1 MATIVNRID
10 TFEAWRQKTNT
21 ISSDLGTIAN
31 LDANIVNDSSLVAA
45 INELQGDIGGEALS
59 NYTATSLRGAANEIR
74 NSNITIN
81 GDKRFSGNVSVQ
93 GTLGVQ
99 GATDLQGV
107 LGVQGATTLKNSLA
121 VQGATVLQG
130 TVDIQGGLNLSSAYL
145 TGNLGVQG
153 VTSLQGTLGVQGNTT
168 LGNAIND
175 ETLINGSLTVK
186 GADFK
191 VQTNA
196 GVDKFSVDDATGNT
210 VVEGGLIVRGTTTL
224 QGAIDFS
231 ANFNTLNNK
240 PSPIINL
247 NLSGDV
253 TGSGSVTIEDVGSTA
268 PSFTQRTYNLNVS
281 NTVIGP
287 NSITLGT
294 DTMGNYVATAAAG
307 SGIEVL
313 GSGSENA
320 GLTISNTDRGSSQNI
335 FKNIAVSG
343 QGTVVADSNDDTITL
358 VAGSNIQITTNS
370 AADSITITGTTP
382 IANNSTVNVSAGTGL
397 SGGGSFTVDQAA
409 GSTITLANADRG
421 SSQNIFKNIAVTN
434 QSTVVADSNDDTLT
448 FVAGQVDS
456 TIGITISTDTATD
469 TITFSHANT
478 SSVANVSAA
487 TRTYLTGITFD
498 TYGHVQAVTT
508 GAETYVANNGTLSL
522 AVSGTGLTGS
532 ASFTA
537 NQAGNTTFTVTS
549 NATSANTGGA
559 IVARDGS
566 GNFSAGAIS
575 VTSITVPGTG
585 GIAQYTGSASSV
597 FNTIGTSSTSN
608 FAYGWDGTN
617 GLISTYNQNS
627 PLILKASGVSF
638 YTSAGNNQLQVNS
651 NGKTIVG
658 VNGVDRGA
666 YTFIVDGSLYV
677 HGATTL
683 NNTLAVSG
691 AATLSGGVTGGLAV
705 TGAISATTTLYV
717 TGASTL
723 VGGVT
728 GGLAVTGA
736 LSATSGLSITGAITA
751 TGDITAG
758 TSDDRLKDRFGNIPD
773 ALNKVLKLNGFYYTH
788 NKTAQQ
794 LGLVNKGQRVGVSA
808 QEVLKVL
815 PEVIRDA
822 PIDESYMTVDYA
834 RMVPLLIEAIK
845 GLNAKVESLEAQLK
859 K

>member
-1 MATIVNRID
+1 MATTVNRID
-10 TFEAWRQKTNT
+10 TFETWRQKTNT
-21 ISSDLGTIAN
+21 ISSDVGTIAN
-31 LDANIVNDSSLVAA
+31 LDANIANDSSLVTA
-45 INELQGDIGGEALS
+45 INELQGDIGGEELS

-74 NSNITIN
+74 NSDITLN
-81 GDKRFSGNVSVQ
+81 GNKRFSGNVSVQ

-99 GATDLQGV
+99 GATNLQGV
-107 LGVQGATTLKNSLA
+107 LGVQGVTTLGSSLA

-130 TVDIQGGLNLSSAYL
+130 TLDVQGGLNLASAYL

-153 VTSLQGTLGVQGNTT
+153 ITSLQGALGVQGNTT
-168 LGNAIND
+168 LGNAVGD
-175 ETLINGSLTVK
+175 ETLVNGSLTVK

-191 VQTNA
+191 VQTSG

-210 VVEGGLIVRGTTTL
+210 VVEGGLIVRGATTL

-231 ANFNTLNNK
+231 SNFNTLTNK
-240 PSPIINL
+240 PSPVINV
-247 NLSGDV
+247 NLSGDIA
-253 TGSGSVTIEDVGSTA
+253 GSGSVTITDVGSVG
-268 PSFTQRTYNLNVS
+268 PGFTQQTYTLS
-281 NTVIGP
+281 IANTVIQA
-287 NSITLGT
+287 NSIALGT
-294 DTMGNYVATAAAG
+294 DTTGNYVAAASAG

-320 GLTISNTDRGSSQNI
+320 SLTISNTDRGSSQSI
-335 FKNIAVSG
+335 FKRIAVSG
-343 QGTVVADSNDDTITL
+343 RDTVIADSNDDTLTL
-358 VAGSNIQITTNS
+358 VAGSNIQITTNA

-382 IANNSTVNVSAGTGL
+382 LANNSTVNVTAGTGL

-421 SSQNIFKNIAVTN
+421 TSQNIFKNIAVQN

-456 TIGITISTDTATD
+456 TIGITISTDVAND

-478 SSVANVSAA
+478 SSVGNVTAT
-487 TRTYLTGITFD
+487 TRTYVTGITFD

-508 GAETYVANNGTLSL
+508 APETYVANDGTLSL
-522 AVSGTGLTGS
+522 AVSGTGLSGS

-537 NQAGNTTFTVTS
+537 NQAGNSTFTVTS
-549 NATSANTGGA
+549 NATASNTGGA

-585 GIAQYTGSASSV
+585 GIAQYTGSGSSV
-597 FNTIGTSSTSN
+597 FNSIGTSSTSH

-627 PLILKASGVSF
+627 PLILKASGVLF
-638 YTSAGNNQLQVNS
+638 YTTAGNNQLQVNS
-651 NGKTIVG
+651 NGRTIVG
-658 VNGVDRGA
+658 VNGIDRGA
-666 YTFIVDGSLYV
+666 YTLIVDGTLYA

-683 NNTLAVSG
+683 NSTLNVSG

-705 TGAISATTTLYV
+705 TGALS
-717 TGASTL
+717 STN
-723 VGGVT
+723 
-728 GGLAVTGA
+728 
-736 LSATSGLSITGAITA
+736 GLSVTGAITA

-758 TSDDRLKDRFGNIPD
+758 TSDDRLKTRFGNIPD

-834 RMVPLLIEAIK
+834 KIIPLLIEAIK

>member
-31 LDANIVNDSSLVAA
+31 LDANIVNDGSLVAA

-74 NSNITIN
+74 NSDITFN
-81 GDKRFSGNVSVQ
+81 GNKRFSGNVSVQ

-99 GATDLQGV
+99 GATNLQGV
-107 LGVQGATTLKNSLA
+107 LGVQGATTLKSSLA

-153 VTSLQGTLGVQGNTT
+153 ATSLQGTLGVQGSTT
-168 LGNAIND
+168 LGDSITD
-175 ETLINGSLTVK
+175 STLVNGSLTVK

-231 ANFNTLNNK
+231 TNFNTLYNK
-240 PSPIINL
+240 PSPIINV
-247 NLSGDV
+247 NLSGDIA
-253 TGSGSVTIEDVGSTA
+253 GSGSVTITDVGSVA
-268 PSFTQRTYNLNVS
+268 PGFTQQTYTLNIA
-281 NTVIGP
+281 NTVIQA
-287 NSITLGT
+287 NSIALGT
-294 DTMGNYVATAAAG
+294 DTTGNYVASAAAG

-313 GSGSENA
+313 GSGSETA
-320 GLTISNTDRGSSQNI
+320 ALTISNTDRGSSQNI

-343 QGTVVADSNDDTITL
+343 QGTVVADNNDDTLTL

-370 AADSITITGTTP
+370 TADSITITGTTP
-382 IANNSTVNVSAGTGL
+382 LANNSTVNVSAGTGL

-434 QSTVVADSNDDTLT
+434 QSTVVADNNDDTLT
-448 FVAGQVDS
+448 FIAGQVDS
-456 TIGITISTDTATD
+456 TIGITISTDAAND
-469 TITFSHANT
+469 TITFAHANT
-478 SSVANVSAA
+478 SSVANVTAT
-487 TRTYLTGITFD
+487 TRTYVTGITFD

-508 GAETYVANNGTLSL
+508 GAETYVANDGTLSL
-522 AVSGTGLTGS
+522 AVAGTGLAGS

-549 NATSANTGGA
+549 NATSSNTGGT

-585 GIAQYTGSASSV
+585 GIAQYTGSSSSV
-597 FNTIGTSSTSN
+597 FNTIGSSSTNN

-617 GLISTYNQNS
+617 ALISTYNQNS
-627 PLILKASGVSF
+627 PLILKASSVAF
-638 YTSAGNNQLQVNS
+638 FTTAGNYQLQVNA
-651 NGKTIVG
+651 NGRTIVG
-658 VNGVDRGA
+658 VNGADRGA
-666 YTFIVDGSLYV
+666 YTLIVDGTLYA

-683 NNTLAVSG
+683 NSTLNVSG

-705 TGAISATTTLYV
+705 TGA
-717 TGASTL
+717 
-723 VGGVT
+723 
-728 GGLAVTGA
+728 
-736 LSATSGLSITGAITA
+736 LSATSGLTITGAITA

-794 LGLVNKGQRVGVSA
+794 LGLVNKGQRVGISA

-815 PEVIRDA
+815 PEVVRDA

-834 RMVPLLIEAIK
+834 KMVPLLIEAIK